1 MTSALEGIRV
11 LDVTVWQQGP
21 YATAMMADMG
31 ADVIKIEAPK
41 APDPGRRFLYRPQT
55 GLSPYGEA
63 HNRGKRSL
71 AIDLKHPK
79 GKEAFLRLVRDA
91 DVVLNNLRVGAME
104 GLGLDYDSLKEINPR
119 IIYVHASGYGKEGPE
134 AGLRSFDMIG
144 QTRGGIMWVNGE
156 PDDPPLPMSVPQADQ
171 VGAIVAAYGTML
183 ALFHRERTGEGQEVN
198 VSLLGTQV
206 ALQSFNITSYLWS
219 GHLPRRQ
226 PRGAFGPTWTT
237 YRCGDDKYV
246 ALGMLEQRFWPGVCN
261 ALDEPDL
268 IDDPRYKTDM
278 DRAKNGT
285 ELIAHFDQIFA
296 TKPAREWLKRFREFD
311 LLADLV
317 QDYEDLVNDPQV
329 KANGYIEDVERPGQD
344 PLPLVGVPV
353 KMSKTPGYVRGLAPP
368 FGAHSREV
376 LLERG
381 FSEQEVDE
389 LAAEGVILV
398 AEETAE

>member
-1 MTSALEGIRV
+1 MASALEGIRV
-11 LDVTVWQQGP
+11 LDLTVWQQGP
-21 YATAMMADMG
+21 YATAMLADMG

-41 APDPGRRFLYRPQT
+41 APDPGRMFLYRRQT
-55 GLSPYGEA
+55 GHSPYYET

-71 AIDLKHPK
+71 ALDLKHPK
-79 GKEAFLRLVRDA
+79 GKEAFLRLARES

-104 GLGLDYDSLKEINPR
+104 GLGLDYEALKKVNPR

-144 QTRGGIMWVNGE
+144 QARGGIMWVTGE
-156 PDDPPLPMSVPQADQ
+156 PDDPPLPVSVPQADQ
-171 VGAIVAAYGTML
+171 VGAIMGAYGAIL

-206 ALQSFNITSYLWS
+206 ALQSFNISSYLWS

-237 YRCGDDKYV
+237 YRCGDGKYV
-246 ALGMLEQRFWPGVCN
+246 ALGMLEQRFWSGVCQ
-261 ALDEPDL
+261 ALGEPEL
-268 IDDPRYKTDM
+268 VDDPRYRTDM

-285 ELIAHFDQIFA
+285 GLIAHFDEIFA

-317 QDYEDLVNDPQV
+317 QDYEDVTNDPQV
-329 KANGYIEDVERPGQD
+329 VANGYIEQVERPGKD

-353 KMSKTPGYVRGLAPP
+353 KMSKTPGYIRGLGPRH
-368 FGAHSREV
+368 GEHSREV

-381 FSEQEVDE
+381 FSEAEVDE
-389 LAAEGVILV
+389 LAGEGVILV
-398 AEETAE
+398 AAEDE